1 MKTKDELVQRIY
13 RYFDEVNKQ
22 PVVYH
27 WKYKLEEINS
37 SEEVVLDTLLIKVQ
51 LINKTVILVS
61 LPAPVTAITLQQNG
75 FVSDSRSLLFPAS
88 NKLHPFS
95 MSQEQLLHS
104 QMSASLP
111 VLRLTD
117 L

>member
-51 LINKTVILVS
+51 LINNGYTS
-61 LPAPVTAITLQQNG
+61 LSPCTSNCYYASTEWFCIR
-75 FVSDSRSLLFPAS
+75 FSISSFPAS

>member
-1 MKTKDELVQRIY
+1 MLKGIRVKTKDKLVQRIY

-51 LINKTVILVS
+51 LINNGYTS
-61 LPAPVTAITLQQNG
+61 LSPCTSNCYY
-75 FVSDSRSLLFPAS
+75 AS
-88 NKLHPFS
+88 TEWFCIRFS
-95 MSQEQLLHS
+95 ISSFSGIE
-104 QMSASLP
+104 
-111 VLRLTD
+111 
-117 L
+117 